1 MDRVSGKGKGRET
14 YLLRSNGGCVCWL
27 YACVYGSED
36 GGGEMVHVHVCRLL
50 LVRAVSGK
58 GAGDLRG
65 KMERYLL
72 RSDEGDLWC
81 VVCDVCFCL

>member
-1 MDRVSGKGKGRET
+1 VDVEGKERKT

-36 GGGEMVHVHVCRLL
+36 GGGEMVHVYVCRLL

-72 RSDEGDLWC
+72 GFDS
-81 VVCDVCFCL
+81 